1 MKLKKEESKQ
11 FQSHLSQYYPECTA
25 RQQEDLEALHAV
37 EKMLET
43 CGSER
48 SLKLKL
54 HILRKMKKMDL
65 VDSLERDEQ
74 KKKLSRAQQTL
85 KSDLKK
91 KFECIFEG
99 LVQQGHPTLLNEIY
113 TELYITEGGGGGVN

>member
-11 FQSHLSQYYPECTA
+11 FQSHLSQYCPEFTA

-48 SLKLKL
+48 SLKLTL

-91 KFECIFEG
+91 KFECLFEG

-113 TELYITEGGGGGVN
+113 TELYITEGGGGG